1 MTVGITLKTNMSVL
15 NGVGEN
21 VGARMRFR
29 HEQQQQQLPLHPSQE
44 LHTRIDVRHIA
55 NGNYFVF
62 PNLYPSLQRI
72 FHQRQSLFKIAAVCL
87 LFVILFSG
95 IQWVNSKVNRLYRDF
110 KVRAF
115 YNDVLSKQRLV
126 PPPFR
131 EVTTPKD
138 VRVSVVLMNHGRP
151 YMIQKSTLIPTLL
164 EHENIDEILLCHSN
178 PKTKFQLVQ
187 PKVKNIDAT
196 EMNKKIGLA
205 LRFHYCQDAKNPWVI
220 IVDDDQE
227 VTANAIDQLL
237 SEFNDNPRR
246 IVGRYGRGYSYWS
259 APSRYGYNTDTLL
272 GDVEVV
278 LTKFM
283 ILERQ
288 LCYKFFN
295 YAHVINDILPESKPL
310 WNAEDIFMSLTANHV
325 YKVPLYGPYNNYA
338 MPLDVKEADDKLY
351 NDGDGNN
358 ENVSGNL
365 DRINLT
371 NSDASAYWSAYNKAQ
386 THTRYRGRLWYLAK
400 TRLAAL
406 DDVP

>member
-1 MTVGITLKTNMSVL
+1 MNKL
-15 NGVGEN
+15 NGVGQN
-21 VGARMRFR
+21 IGARMRYR
-29 HEQQQQQLPLHPSQE
+29 HEQQHLFLQPAQE
-44 LHTRIDVRHIA
+44 LRMKTDGRHVA
-55 NGNYFVF
+55 SGRCLAFT
-62 PNLYPSLQRI
+62 NLYPSIQRML
-72 FHQRQSLFKIAAVCL
+72 HSRRTLFKVSVL
-87 LFVILFSG
+87 LFIIFFFFSG
-95 IQWVNSKVNRLYRDF
+95 IGFISNNVSQLYRDF
-110 KVRAF
+110 KARAF

-126 PPPFR
+126 PPPSR

-151 YMIQKSTLIPTLL
+151 YMIQKSTLIPTFL

-178 PKTKFQLVQ
+178 PKTKFELVK

-196 EMNKKIGLA
+196 EMNQKIGLA
-205 LRFHYCQDAKNPWVI
+205 LRFHFCQDAQNPWVI

-227 VTANAIDQLL
+227 VSANAIDQLL

-259 APSRYGYNTDTLL
+259 APARYGYNTQTLL

-288 LCYKFFN
+288 LCQKFFT
-295 YAHVINDILPESKPL
+295 YAHVVNDILPQSKPL

-325 YKVPLYGPYNNYA
+325 YKVPFNGPYNNYA

-351 NDGDGNN
+351 NDGGGDN

-371 NSDASAYWSAYNKAQ
+371 NTDASAYWSAYNKAQ

-406 DDVP
+406 NDVP